1 MAEALYR
8 MTYLENWGSGARR
21 IIDACLAQG
30 VETPT
35 WSSDGGFVT
44 IMFKRPDFS
53 SGTIKTDKM
62 DKKATKED
70 KYRSSSSDDSFNE
83 RRLYGDE

>member
-21 IIDACLAQG
+21 IMDACQAQG
-30 VETPT
+30 VKTPT

-44 IMFKRPDFS
+44 IMFKRPDFKS
-53 SGTIKTDKM
+53 NIIEND
-62 DKKATKED
+62 KED
-70 KYRSSSSDDSFNE
+70 KKIAEECKYPLSIP
-83 RRLYGDE
+83 